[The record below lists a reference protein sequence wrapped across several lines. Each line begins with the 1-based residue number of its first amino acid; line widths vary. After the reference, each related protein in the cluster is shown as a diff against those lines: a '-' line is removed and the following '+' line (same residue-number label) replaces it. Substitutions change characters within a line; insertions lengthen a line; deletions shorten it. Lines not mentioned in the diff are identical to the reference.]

1 MTTAGTILRIDLST
15 NEVKKEPTAPYVK
28 DYIGGALIGAKLF
41 WDEVPP
47 GTRALDPANLLMFNT
62 GPLTGTFFGNKT
74 NVASKTPERANDP
87 YCFVG
92 LGGQFP
98 SELKFA
104 GYDHLLIKG
113 KAESPVYLWIENDR
127 VEIRDARHLWG
138 LDTHET
144 QRRIR
149 RELGDPD
156 VQVACIGPAGENLV
170 VYALILHH
178 IQNTAS
184 RKVGAVMGSKNL
196 KAIAVRGT
204 KGLKIADPK
213 EFLRLFDEFFDEFR
227 EGGRAYA
234 FGRQQHQEGISRQI
248 AEGYRFAYGT
258 DVPEGGAPP
267 SPMMDFL
274 EKYMVGHTGCSF
286 CPLQCHQNYSV
297 PGVGNGATTCVNYFG
312 LIYQRMYEPTDFE
325 AWWERTVLANRYGI
339 DSLSVEMI
347 GSWLMELQR
356 RGIITAE
363 DTDGIPMERGSREA
377 IRAVIEK
384 VAKREGFGRLFTKG
398 IAHAG
403 QAIGKGSFAYADQY
417 DNAFPYSWAD
427 LAPDLGPVAKYRTGE
442 VERVPGFG
450 DGYGNIPSYADIL
463 GVSLREARD
472 IIDGFA
478 SDSAERITGDRDVWK
493 TPKYS
498 PLTSAIVV
506 EKEAEV
512 LMGDIS
518 GHCEV
523 TSRYLEHYG
532 CPFGFEHYAQWLRAA
547 TGIEYTEETL
557 REACHKL
564 RTLVDAYNALC
575 AKVIGEEPAV
585 SIPLEEMTVFP
596 QPGRPTDRDELRKQ
610 QIDYCTRMGYDAD
623 TGIPTPERLQVLGLG
638 FVAEKLAET
647 FGPPEPHAAGPVE

>member
-1 MTTAGTILRIDLST
+1 MTTAGTILRVNLSS
-15 NEVKKEPTAPYVK
+15 NEIQKEPTGPYVK
-28 DYIGGALIGAKLF
+28 DYIGGALMGAKFF

-92 LGGQFP
+92 LGGQFA

-104 GYDHLLIKG
+104 GYDHLLVKG
-113 KAESPVYLWIENDR
+113 RADHPVYVSIDNDR
-127 VEIRDARHLWG
+127 VEIKDARHLWG
-138 LDTHET
+138 LGTHET
-144 QRRIR
+144 QRRIKK
-149 RELGDPD
+149 ELGDPD
-156 VQVACIGPAGENLV
+156 VRIACIGPAGENLV
-170 VYALILHH
+170 VYALILHD

-196 KAIAVRGT
+196 KAVAVRGT

-213 EFLRLFDEFFDEFR
+213 EFLRLFDEFYDEFR

-234 FGRQQHQEGISRQI
+234 FGRQQHTEGISRQI
-248 AEGYRFAYGT
+248 AEGYHFAYGT
-258 DVPEGGAPP
+258 EVPEGGAPP
-267 SPMMDFL
+267 SPMMDFVH
-274 EKYMVGHTGCSF
+274 KYMVGHTGCSF

-312 LIYQRMYEPTDFE
+312 LIYQRMYDATDFE
-325 AWWERTVLANRYGI
+325 AWWERTILANDFGV

-347 GSWLMELQR
+347 GSWLMELTQ
-356 RGIITAE
+356 RGIIGPE
-363 DTDGIPMERGSREA
+363 DTDDVLMERGSREA
-377 IRAVIEK
+377 IRTVIQK
-384 VAKREGFGRLFTKG
+384 VATAEGFGGLFTTG
-398 IAHAG
+398 IAHA
-403 QAIGKGSFAYADQY
+403 AKVIGKGSFAYADQY

-478 SDSAERITGDRDVWK
+478 SDSAERITGERDIWK
-493 TPKYS
+493 TPRYS
-498 PLTSAIVV
+498 PKTSAIVV

-523 TSRYLEHYG
+523 TSKYLEHYG
-532 CPFGFEHYAQWLRAA
+532 CPFGFDHYAEWLRAA
-547 TGIEYTEETL
+547 TGIEYTPDEL

-564 RTLVDAYNALC
+564 RALVDAYNALC
-575 AKVIGEEPAV
+575 AATIQEEPAISV
-585 SIPLEEMTVFP
+585 PLEEMTVFP
-596 QPGRPTDRDELRKQ
+596 QPGRPTDPEELKQ
-610 QIDYCTRMGYDAD
+610 LQRDYCTRMGYDPE
-623 TGIPTPERLQVLGLG
+623 TGVPTEMRLRELGLDFAVGPLAAAFPVAPSASPER
-638 FVAEKLAET
+638 EE
-647 FGPPEPHAAGPVE
+647 